1 MPSMEIRGLLVVA
14 KLSVIICSLNGADG
28 VDRCLR
34 ALKSQTISSSLE
46 LIVVDDGSSDDTSA
60 VGKAHGATVIRH
72 LTNRGLAAARN
83 SGLSAA
89 QAPIVGFLDDD
100 CEAEPQWAEQLL
112 AGYEDGVIGVG
123 GPVIPT
129 APDGFMLGYLTR
141 HNPIKPLEMNLAKSN
156 NIVYRFWLYLCRQW
170 ERNPEPSLRDVYS
183 FAGANMSF
191 RREVLL
197 NVAGFDARFRFGAEE
212 LDLCMRLAN
221 MRPTGRCV
229 FLPEARV
236 LHHFVPTLR
245 DTLRRSRSYARGT
258 ARLYRKW
265 PSVPLVIYPGP
276 IAILFMLALSA
287 WVPAL
292 AVAAVLTPQLLYPQ
306 GLRAAAA
313 SRSGACLL
321 DAYIQLGQET
331 LENAGFLDGLWRF
344 RHLLPEAGA
353 GSWEAIEPRESA
365 EPMP

>member
-1 MPSMEIRGLLVVA
+1 
-14 KLSVIICSLNGADG
+14 

-34 ALKSQTISSSLE
+34 ALKAQSISSSLE
-46 LIVVDDGSSDDTSA
+46 LIVVDDGSCDDTSA
-60 VGKAHGATVIRH
+60 VGHAHGAVVIRH
-72 LTNRGLAAARN
+72 PANRGLAAARN

-89 QAPIVGFLDDD
+89 QAAIVGFLDDD
-100 CEAEPQWAEQLL
+100 CEPEPQWAERLL
-112 AGYEDGVIGVG
+112 AGYADDAIGVG

-129 APDGFMLGYLTR
+129 APRGFMLGYLSR

-156 NIVYRFWLYLCRQW
+156 NILYRFWLYLCRQW
-170 ERNPEPSLRDVYS
+170 EQDPEPSLRDVYS

-191 RREVLL
+191 RREALL

-221 MRPTGRCV
+221 MYPAGRCV

-245 DTLRRSRSYARGT
+245 DTMRRSQSYARGT

-265 PSVPLVIYPGP
+265 PSVPPVIYPGP
-276 IAILFMLALSA
+276 VAIMFMLVLSV
-287 WVPAL
+287 WLPAL
-292 AVAAVLTPQLLYPQ
+292 AVAAVLTPHLLYPR
-306 GLRAAAA
+306 GLRAAVAN
-313 SRSGACLL
+313 RSGACLL
-321 DAYIQLGQET
+321 DAYVQLGQEVF
-331 LENAGFLDGLWRF
+331 ENAGFLGGLWRF
-344 RHLLPEAGA
+344 RHIVPEAGP
-353 GSWEAIEPRESA
+353 GSCQATGLLESA